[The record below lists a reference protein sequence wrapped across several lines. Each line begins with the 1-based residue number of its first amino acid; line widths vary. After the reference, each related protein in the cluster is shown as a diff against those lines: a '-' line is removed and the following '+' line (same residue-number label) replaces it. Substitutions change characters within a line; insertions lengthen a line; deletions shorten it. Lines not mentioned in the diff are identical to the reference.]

1 MSRLGG
7 GGRGAQA
14 SATLHSCTQLGTLPG
29 VRSLPPPNHAALPPL
44 SGGTFSLSS
53 PLGLG
58 RGVAELDRMVT
69 RIALHLT

>member
-1 MSRLGG
+1 MSWLGG

-14 SATLHSCTQLGTLPG
+14 SATLHSCTQPG
-29 VRSLPPPNHAALPPL
+29 VHSLLPPNHEAPPPL
-44 SGGTFSLSS
+44 SGGTVSLSS

-58 RGVAELDRMVT
+58 RGVAELDRTVT